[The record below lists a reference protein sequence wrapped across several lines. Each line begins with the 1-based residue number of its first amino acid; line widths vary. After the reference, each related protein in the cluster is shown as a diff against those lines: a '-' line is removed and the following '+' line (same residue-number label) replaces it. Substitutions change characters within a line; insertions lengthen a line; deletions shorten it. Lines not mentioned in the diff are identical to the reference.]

1 MSLARHIGNADFM
14 VEAACAKVFCLL
26 SAGLYKEAF
35 DEVGQVDISNASSP
49 YLYLKSASNL
59 NGNLNCS
66 KELEHYSS

>member
-49 YLYLKSASNL
+49 YLYKYYL
-59 NGNLNCS
+59 
-66 KELEHYSS
+66 